1 MLITLEGWRYA
12 RLEQIIEHGMRSRTL
27 ILSLV
32 ALCGCAFENPDLVIT
47 SDLGEKIIIKDS
59 AVTTAAWGAREAHK
73 VLANEDKTR
82 VDWASAYENC
92 RRSFERS
99 GLSNDYCSGSYSDQL
114 SERSSE
120 DAALKA
126 FIDNRKPIKLVTYR
140 AISVDLNGKR
150 TADPNYSTVACISK
164 DIQGEIRQMAV
175 AAAAAARLDT
185 GEGRKSGTINEQVFI
200 KVCDKYG
207 QR

>member
-1 MLITLEGWRYA
+1 
-12 RLEQIIEHGMRSRTL
+12 MRSRTL

-32 ALCGCAFENPDLVIT
+32 ALCGCAFENPNLVIT

-73 VLANEDKTR
+73 VLANEEKTR
-82 VDWASAYENC
+82 IDWASEYENC
-92 RRSFERS
+92 KRSFGRRSFERS
-99 GLSNDYCSGSYSDQL
+99 GIFKDYCSSSYSDQL

-126 FIDNRKPIKLVTYR
+126 FIDSRKLIKLVTYR

-150 TADPNYSTVACISK
+150 TAAPDYSTVACISK
-164 DIQGEIRQMAV
+164 DIQGEMRQTAV
-175 AAAAAARLDT
+175 AAAAAAGLDT
-185 GEGRKSGTINEQVFI
+185 GEGRKPGTINEQVFI
-200 KVCDKYG
+200 KICDKYG
-207 QR
+207 QK